1 MFEIEK
7 GISMPK
13 RTSPGRPASA
23 QASFGV
29 VNLVLSMKVGDSI
42 LFPTQIQAQNIQSTA
57 QATSE
62 MKYSRRTVP
71 GGCRL
76 WCIFDDKEEC

>member
-7 GISMPK
+7 DVPMPG
-13 RTSPGRPASA
+13 RTSPGRPATA
-23 QASFGV
+23 RPPGLLK
-29 VNLVLSMKVGDSI
+29 LVLSMKVGDSI
-42 LFPTQIQAQNIQSTA
+42 LFPSQMMEQNCQSTA

-76 WCIFDDKEEC
+76 WCIYDDKEGC

>member
-7 GISMPK
+7 DVPMPK
-13 RTSPGRPASA
+13 RTSPGRPATARPS
-23 QASFGV
+23 GV
-29 VNLVLSMKVGDSI
+29 INLVLSMKVGDSI